1 MKLLYVCND
10 FGIPLD
16 GTKGP
21 SIHVRAITRA
31 LAEAGC
37 DVRIC
42 SPRRGPGAGHPARRL
57 LPAGCEPAEKAARP
71 LKHWLADH
79 GLDAALGQELRP
91 LLYNAWAGPRASE
104 ALRSEPADVILERLA
119 LHSGLGLDLAR
130 EHDTPLVLEVNAL
143 LTEEFSRFRSLAL
156 APLAR
161 EIEDRMLHNANAI
174 VTVSAALAE
183 RIRARG
189 VPGDR
194 VHVVPNGADLSLF
207 ENLPPRDATRRALG
221 IPDGAYTVGFVGSL
235 KVWHGADVLL
245 DAFGRLLR
253 DVPAARLLIVGTGPT
268 HSDLRQQ
275 AAALG
280 VADRVIFT
288 GAVPHEQIPAL
299 IAAMDVA
306 CAPYRPLD
314 DFYFS
319 PIKLFEYMA
328 AGTCA
333 VASKL
338 GQIEEVITDGV
349 HGRLFDAG
357 DAAAL
362 ARILRELHADPQQ
375 RRALAASGRQ
385 RVRERFTW
393 NHAARA
399 TLAVLEQVVATHRRT
414 RPAAT
419 AEVRR

>member
-1 MKLLYVCND
+1 MKLVYVCND

-42 SPRRGPGAGHPARRL
+42 APRRGPGAGHPARRL

-104 ALRSEPADVILERLA
+104 ALHNEPADVLIERLA
-119 LHSGLGLDLAR
+119 LLSCLGLDLAR
-130 EHDTPLVLEVNAL
+130 EHETPLVLEVNAL
-143 LTEEFSRFRSLAL
+143 LTEEFARFRSLAL
-156 APLAR
+156 AHLAR
-161 EIEDRMLHNANAI
+161 EIEDRMLRGADAI
-174 VTVSAALAE
+174 VTVSDTLAR
-183 RIRARG
+183 RIVARG
-189 VPGDR
+189 VPQGR

-207 ENLPPRDATRRALG
+207 EDLPPREATRRALG
-221 IPDGAYTVGFVGSL
+221 IADGAYTVGFVGSL

-245 DAFGRLLR
+245 EAFARLRR

-268 HSDLRQQ
+268 APELRRQ
-275 AAALG
+275 ADALG
-280 VADRVIFT
+280 IADAVIFT
-288 GAVPHEQIPAL
+288 GAVAHEQVPAL

-306 CAPYRPLD
+306 CAPYRPLE

-328 AGTCA
+328 AGTCP
-333 VASKL
+333 VASRL
-338 GQIEEVITDGV
+338 GQIEDVIADGV
-349 HGRLFDAG
+349 HGRLFEAG
-357 DAAAL
+357 DAEAL
-362 ARILRELHADPQQ
+362 ARILRELHDSPQQ
-375 RRALAASGRQ
+375 RRALAARARQ
-385 RVRERFTW
+385 RVTDRFTW
-393 NHAARA
+393 NQAARR
-399 TLAVLEQVVATHRRT
+399 TLAVLEQVVAARG
-414 RPAAT
+414 PAAM
-419 AEVRR
+419 ERCR